1 MTKKKYEKHL
11 IKWTSMNQWS
21 IVLTC
26 SSFETPSCPLTN
38 RLGIGKAPWEFSVIR
53 VLPTV
58 AALLGL
64 KESMQKRMLWTGES
78 TYFLNK
84 LLCLPRKKQKKTHH
98 FASWSWC
105 YWLSAKKIN
114 SSSGA
119 SSVTQVSWDELKGK
133 LGIAWQQNRCFCL
146 FIYTLKNRCVVYLFH
161 ETKSGNVESV
171 PNTFT
176 APLDTQQMFQ
186 KDLFEAK
193 KKRRCVSKKYW

>member
-1 MTKKKYEKHL
+1 MRNLAKRCLGMKRRAEASPHIGKKNDRKWHLKTRKCDQIWQKKYEKHL

-84 LLCLPRKKQKKTHH
+84 LLCLPRKKQKKLIILQ
-98 FASWSWC
+98 AGADVIGSP
-105 YWLSAKKIN
+105 LKK
-114 SSSGA
+114 
-119 SSVTQVSWDELKGK
+119 
-133 LGIAWQQNRCFCL
+133 
-146 FIYTLKNRCVVYLFH
+146 
-161 ETKSGNVESV
+161 
-171 PNTFT
+171 
-176 APLDTQQMFQ
+176 
-186 KDLFEAK
+186 
-193 KKRRCVSKKYW
+193 